1 MCHTHT
7 SSRLWRKDSKIQK
20 INGSIAFS
28 MDSFAF
34 EWFGLEWI
42 HFTAHF
48 VSLYVNLNQ
57 DTMAYIRQ
65 HPLLN
70 HRPTIST
77 IVKYG
82 RRLSPPPP
90 PHTHT
95 ASSSPSMDHTFVFP
109 ILKLEENRT
118 GGLDR
123 WALHLF
129 FSLFPRP
136 SVKTLW
142 WLRDWI
148 HGSVI
153 EGMTKW
159 DFPYIYIFLLFWCW
173 EGGGGGGSVREELF
187 NSKRE

>member
-1 MCHTHT
+1 MIWIGMNTFYSPLRFPLCKLE
-7 SSRLWRKDSKIQK
+7 SRHNGLYSPAPTTQPPAHHFNNSKIRTT
-20 INGSIAFS
+20 AFS
-28 MDSFAF
+28 
-34 EWFGLEWI
+34 
-42 HFTAHF
+42 
-48 VSLYVNLNQ
+48 
-57 DTMAYIRQ
+57 
-65 HPLLN
+65 
-70 HRPTIST
+70 
-77 IVKYG
+77 
-82 RRLSPPPP
+82 PPP